1 LGGRLPLRSQTSPPG
16 SSPRAR
22 NTTCILKTIIVFS
35 PLWNMAVEVQG
46 SAVQQP
52 ARPTLRTRY
61 STDLETI
68 RGRFRFT
75 GALLIMAGALYLA
88 TIVIDSLSGQAGRVM
103 LATIAAAALLI
114 GGTKL
119 LVQRYSAGLDTIR
132 RSAGI
137 VGLALGT
144 VGIGFGLWG
153 VGLWGGGRV
162 ASWTDLL
169 TLLGLLNLVLG
180 FGGILIGALSHWSLR
195 YAAWYQRRW
204 EKSQRR
210 RSERLGRR
218 R

>member
-1 LGGRLPLRSQTSPPG
+1 
-16 SSPRAR
+16 
-22 NTTCILKTIIVFS
+22 
-35 PLWNMAVEVQG
+35 MAVGMQG
-46 SAVQQP
+46 GAPEPP
-52 ARPTLRTRY
+52 ALSTLRTRF

-75 GALLIMAGALYLA
+75 GALLIMAGALYLV
-88 TIVIDSLSGQAGRVM
+88 TIVGDFLLGQSGRVM

-119 LVQRYSAGLDTIR
+119 LVQRYSAGLDTVR
-132 RSAGI
+132 RSGGI

-144 VGIGFGLWG
+144 VSIVFGLWG

-162 ASWTDLL
+162 ANWIDFL
-169 TLLGLLNLVLG
+169 TPLGLLNLALG
-180 FGGILIGALSHWSLR
+180 SGGILIGALSLRSRR

-204 EKSQRR
+204 EKLERR

>member
-1 LGGRLPLRSQTSPPG
+1 
-16 SSPRAR
+16 
-22 NTTCILKTIIVFS
+22 
-35 PLWNMAVEVQG
+35 MAVGMQG
-46 SAVQQP
+46 GAPEPP
-52 ARPTLRTRY
+52 ALSTLRTRF

-75 GALLIMAGALYLA
+75 GALLIMAGALYLV
-88 TIVIDSLSGQAGRVM
+88 TIVGDFLLGQSGRVM

-119 LVQRYSAGLDTIR
+119 LVQRYSAGLDMVR
-132 RSAGI
+132 RSGGI
-137 VGLALGT
+137 VVLALGT
-144 VGIGFGLWG
+144 VSIVFGLWGVGLWG

-162 ASWTDLL
+162 ANRIDFL
-169 TLLGLLNLVLG
+169 TPLGLLNLALG
-180 FGGILIGALSHWSLR
+180 SGGILIGALSLRSRR

-204 EKSQRR
+204 EKLERR

>member
-1 LGGRLPLRSQTSPPG
+1 
-16 SSPRAR
+16 
-22 NTTCILKTIIVFS
+22 
-35 PLWNMAVEVQG
+35 MAVGMQG
-46 SAVQQP
+46 GAPEPP
-52 ARPTLRTRY
+52 ALSTLRTRF

-75 GALLIMAGALYLA
+75 GALLIMAGALYVM
-88 TIVIDSLSGQAGRVM
+88 TIVVDSLSGQAGRVM

-119 LVQRYSAGLDTIR
+119 LVQRYSAGLDTVR

-144 VGIGFGLWG
+144 VSIGFGLWG

-180 FGGILIGALSHWSLR
+180 FGGILIGALSHWSRR

-204 EKSQRR
+204 EKLERR
-210 RSERLGRR
+210 RNEKLGQGV
-218 R
+218 